1 MKYRPLGSTG
11 TAVSC
16 LCLTIGY
23 EEFARGSSALKKI
36 IIAGLEA
43 GINAYHFEVTHPA
56 FLQAAGEA
64 LSHVDRSLVWVSL
77 SLGGPKSK
85 AGEDRSFLPNDLIR
99 TVEEGLHTSGLG
111 WFDVAVLN
119 DPDEQELSLASL
131 NSLKAL
137 RSSGHVRMLGIMGE
151 APVIDTYIS
160 TGAFDALYTPCSIN
174 PDNRIRSRMRE
185 ALRRDLSVFV
195 YDYDREVR
203 TKKSRVDTPDT
214 GKKSLFGWLGK
225 KPEAPTEATSSFDF
239 LHTTPGWTAEELCLS
254 LVLTDPTVTSALFC
268 AKSDLQ
274 IEQMAQALDRHLPSR
289 IAAQIEM
296 ARVG

>member
-1 MKYRPLGSTG
+1 MKYRPLASTG
-11 TAVSC
+11 AAVSC
-16 LCLTIGY
+16 LCLKIGY
-23 EEFARGSSALKKI
+23 EEFARGSAALKTL

-43 GINAYHFEVTHPA
+43 GINAYHFEIAHPT

-77 SLGGPKSK
+77 GLGGPKSQVS
-85 AGEDRSFLPNDLIR
+85 ADRSFLPEDLTR

-111 WFDVAVLN
+111 WFDVVVLN

-131 NSLKAL
+131 NTLKAL
-137 RSSGHVRMLGIMGE
+137 RSSGQVRMLGIMGE

-174 PDNRIRSRMRE
+174 PDTRIRSRMRE
-185 ALRRDLSVFV
+185 ALRRDLIVFV

-203 TKKSRVDTPDT
+203 TKERPKIADDG
-214 GKKSLFGWLGK
+214 GKKGLFGWMGK
-225 KPEAPTEATSSFDF
+225 KPQAPTEATSSFEF
-239 LHTTPGWTAEELCLS
+239 LHTTPGWTAEELCLG
-254 LVLTDPTVTSALFC
+254 LVLTDPTVSSALIS
-268 AKSDLQ
+268 ARSDFQ
-274 IEQMAQALDRHLPSR
+274 IEQMAQAIERHLPSR